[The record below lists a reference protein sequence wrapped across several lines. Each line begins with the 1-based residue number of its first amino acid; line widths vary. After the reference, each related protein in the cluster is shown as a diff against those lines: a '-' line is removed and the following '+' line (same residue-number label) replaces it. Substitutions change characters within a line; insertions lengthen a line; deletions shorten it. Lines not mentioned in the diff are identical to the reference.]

1 MKMAVSMG
9 TSSETYGDIYGK
21 IRFLISRQL
30 GKSRIFLDRNGI
42 LKIDVKMI
50 HVFGLIFAWGREM
63 GYNQALLEI

>member
-1 MKMAVSMG
+1 MG